1 MEQIAYKT
9 IAQAAQESV
18 DYIKARREHTI
29 VPLKTRWKKFN
40 KVCCGGLEPNMIL
53 TIAGISGTGKF
64 CRLYEESYKSLR
76 SNIGVG
82 CDVDTEIT
90 VETKESTA
98 S

>member
-53 TIAGISGTGKF
+53 TIAGISGTGK
-64 CRLYEESYKSLR
+64 
-76 SNIGVG
+76 I
-82 CDVDTEIT
+82 
-90 VETKESTA
+90 STTFYTNYNYIRFYYII
-98 S
+98 